1 MGEAGLKS
9 RSRWEPP
16 RAQSPIMR
24 LLALAIQERPHPC
37 PKSTTGRG
45 KESGHSL
52 APCPLSGP
60 QFPLLL
66 EVSLPSEMPSAFKAG
81 GA

>member
-1 MGEAGLKS
+1 MGTTKGSEEAIREG
-9 RSRWEPP
+9 
-16 RAQSPIMR
+16 

-45 KESGHSL
+45 KEAALSL

-66 EVSLPSEMPSAFKAG
+66 EVSLPS
-81 GA
+81 